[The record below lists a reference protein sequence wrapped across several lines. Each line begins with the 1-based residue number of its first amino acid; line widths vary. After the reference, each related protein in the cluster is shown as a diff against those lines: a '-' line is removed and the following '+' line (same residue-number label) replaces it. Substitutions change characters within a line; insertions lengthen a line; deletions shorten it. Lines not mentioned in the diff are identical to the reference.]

1 MQPSSGVSSA
11 YEAYEAIV
19 AALSQPDLADAV
31 RARRA
36 EREASS
42 GATDG
47 DDEGFEGRMQVFWD
61 AAVTTPLLLERIR
74 DRVSE
79 GILAWI
85 GPFGRAHRGLFAV
98 DRDDSGAPLMAG
110 SAPIIRDV
118 WSGAAFILTPLPP
131 RELALA
137 LRTTEGRFDGRVVGC
152 DAPLRVALL
161 PGALFH
167 PPDATS
173 AIDKVVAAAKAEG
186 LAKDDALD
194 ALLRMEARLHAHSR
208 VKPSYA
214 YRADALHR

>member
-19 AALSQPDLADAV
+19 SALAAPDLADAV

-61 AAVTTPLLLERIR
+61 AAVTTPSLLAEVRER
-74 DRVSE
+74 VPATVAPW
-79 GILAWI
+79 LAA
-85 GPFGRAHRGLFAV
+85 FGRAHRGLFAV
-98 DRDDSGAPLMAG
+98 ERDEGGAPVLVDG
-110 SAPIIRDV
+110 APVIRDI
-118 WSGAAFILTPLPP
+118 WSGAAFILTPAPP

-137 LRTTEGRFDGRVVGC
+137 LRTTEGRFDGRVVGR
-152 DAPLRVALL
+152 DAPLAIALL

-167 PPDATS
+167 PPDAS
-173 AIDKVVAAAKAEG
+173 EAIERVVAAAKTEG
-186 LAKDDALD
+186 FAKDDALD

-208 VKPSYA
+208 VKPTYA
-214 YRADALHR
+214 YRPEALRR